1 VAIDGKNNKV
11 YVADPGNRR
20 IQIFDTY
27 GKFLGKWTVQEWQAT
42 GWSFQDLVVDPET
55 ERVYASSVGTDEVLV
70 FDLAGNKIESL
81 KPQPPDKLEGCSSL
95 ALTKGKLY
103 ALNTYGNRLS
113 SIALPAKQ

>member
-1 VAIDGKNNKV
+1 
-11 YVADPGNRR
+11 
-20 IQIFDTY
+20 
-27 GKFLGKWTVQEWQAT
+27 
-42 GWSFQDLVVDPET
+42 VDPES

-95 ALTKGKLY
+95 ALTKGKIY

-113 SIALPAKQ
+113 SIPVPAKQ